1 MKHRIEYEKRTVEKM
16 IRLFCR
22 AHHGTDGLCADCK
35 QLLEYAHAR
44 LDKCKFGEDKS
55 TCRKCPVHCYRR
67 DMKEKMVA
75 VMRYSGP
82 RMLFRYPLH
91 ALRHLWYEFF

>member
-1 MKHRIEYEKRTVEKM
+1 MKYRIEYEKRTVEKM
-16 IRLFCR
+16 ISLYCR
-22 AHHGTDGLCADCK
+22 AHRHPECLCADCR

-44 LDKCKFGEDKS
+44 LDKCKFGEGKP
-55 TCRKCPVHCYRR
+55 TCRKCPIHCYRP

-82 RMLFRYPLH
+82 RMLLHHPLH
-91 ALRHLWYEFF
+91 ALRHLWYELF